1 MQVNEVIRFL
11 VDNAGTNCNAAAAA
25 LGRSREYVR
34 NAAARPSPSL
44 ATVADVADV
53 CGVDVVLV
61 DRATGAALGTVTPP
75 RRECA
80 GDPGDAVR

>member
-1 MQVNEVIRFL
+1 MKPSEVVGKLIEHSGKSANSL
-11 VDNAGTNCNAAAAA
+11 SYQ

-34 NAAARPSPSL
+34 NTSTKASPGL

-53 CGVDVVLV
+53 CGVDVVLI

-75 RRECA
+75 RREA
-80 GDPGDAVR
+80 